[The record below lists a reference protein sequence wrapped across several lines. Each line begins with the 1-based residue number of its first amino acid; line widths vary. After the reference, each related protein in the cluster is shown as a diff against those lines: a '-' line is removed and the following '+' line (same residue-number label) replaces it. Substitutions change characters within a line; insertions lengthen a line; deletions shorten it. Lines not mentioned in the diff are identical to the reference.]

1 MSHLLRSLSLTV
13 GFLLLSNP
21 AAWAQVGSPGYG
33 ASAIQGGV
41 GFPQSEWSQLR
52 LSRHQ
57 ILLLQSELLLDLG
70 RYAEALDRVSQVLA
84 EDAENVDAWRLRG
97 LILHRSGR
105 HSEALAAYN
114 QAIQILDRRYQQ
126 MNALAQLRISQ
137 TYLDHDRRSPAQIC
151 RDRTRY
157 LTPAEAVFCARFN
170 DLPPQIPLIP
180 NPTINH
186 NVLEP
191 LW

>member
-1 MSHLLRSLSLTV
+1 MSCLLRSLSLTL
-13 GFLLLSNP
+13 GFLLLSTSS
-21 AAWAQVGSPGYG
+21 AWAQVGSPGYR

-52 LSRHQ
+52 LSRHP
-57 ILLLQSELLLDLG
+57 ILLLQGELLLDLG

-105 HSEALAAYN
+105 HSEVFAAYN

-157 LTPAEAVFCARFN
+157 LTSAEAVFCARFN